1 MHAMILAAGRG
12 ERLRPIT
19 DRIPKPLVE
28 VGGQSLLWRH
38 LVALE
43 STPVTNLVVNGAWL
57 ADQVFAEVANYA
69 QTAKPRLSNN
79 WQWHRQLEPEG
90 GLETAGGIIM
100 ALPRLGTD
108 PFWVVNADIL
118 TDFDWSA
125 MPKTLD
131 NGVLAHVILVPTPAF
146 KSQGDFG
153 LLEDGRVSPTGEWT
167 FSGMSLLSPQLFAGF
182 EVGRLALAPLL
193 RAAMTK
199 GQVTGQVYSSYWQD
213 VGTLERLQ
221 QARQD
226 FAGSTLVDAHET

>member
-1 MHAMILAAGRG
+1 MMHAMILAAGRG

-19 DRIPKPLVE
+19 DQIPKPLVE

-38 LVALE
+38 LVAFE

-57 ADQVFAEVANYA
+57 ADQVFAEVARYA
-69 QTAKPRLSNN
+69 QTAKPRLPSGSASD
-79 WQWHRQLEPEG
+79 WQWHRQLEPAG
-90 GLETAGGIIM
+90 GLETAGGIIL
-100 ALPRLGTD
+100 ALPKLGTN

-125 MPKTLD
+125 MPQTLGD
-131 NGVLAHVILVPTPAF
+131 GVLAHLVLVPTPAF

-153 LLEDGRVSPTGEWT
+153 LLADGRVSPTGEWT
-167 FSGMSLLSPQLFAGF
+167 FSGISLLSPQLFAGF

-193 RAAMTK
+193 RAAMAK
-199 GQVTGQVYSSYWQD
+199 GQVTGQLYSGYWQD
-213 VGTLERLQ
+213 VGTLARLQ

-226 FAGSTLVDAHET
+226 FAS